1 MQKLTFKID
10 EDFVH
15 VELGSC
21 MVGDE
26 LSIECMKVEV
36 ACLYYLQLPTEKR
49 SRASTVTN
57 VHYADSSGLLP
68 IIQHMKCG
76 GRALQT
82 LEGRALKDHLWGKSW
97 IEVSVDGWVQKRLM
111 KLYIDCCKEL
121 SEPPNLKLLKKLYN
135 LEVSEDE
142 VILSDCELQ
151 DVSIT
156 PLLNALQAHKTVS
169 VLDLS
174 HNLLG
179 NGTVEKL
186 QQVFTSSGQRYGSLV
201 LDLHCNRFGP
211 TALFQICECP
221 VLFAR
226 LEVLNISS
234 NRLTDACG
242 FYLSTILQN
251 CKETIQKV
259 ADSLGSESVLSQICL
274 GYNNPISSNAI
285 VNLLAKLASL
295 KRFSELNL
303 NGLKLSKHVVDSL
316 CQLSQTSCLSTMMLG
331 DTSIGTDGALQLIES
346 LSSGTHE
353 LMKLDLSSCGLT
365 SQYIVRLNDE
375 VSLISSI
382 VDLNLRGNQIMQ
394 EGTRGGSALVLLL
407 KNPRC
412 CLKVLDLSKCHL
424 GLLGVLGI
432 LQALSE
438 NCSLEELNL
447 AENASLDKYHTLKH
461 HDSTVTE
468 CSKSVQQT
476 NKKFCDSSSFRVSL
490 VEEVEPA
497 QQGSSFAVKTECIQL
512 EAADSEDDDHPPN
525 PIRMP
530 AEEAA
535 AAAAAAAASSSSSPS
550 DSCMM
555 SSSCQRNPSD
565 EESLQL
571 LVRDLS
577 TAIGLAKHLQYL
589 DLSNNG
595 FSMEI
600 AETLLYVAWS
610 SLSSRAGFAQRHIQ
624 GNTIHLSLQGR
635 KCCGVQPCCSRRD

>member
-1 MQKLTFKID
+1 
-10 EDFVH
+10 
-15 VELGSC
+15 
-21 MVGDE
+21 
-26 LSIECMKVEV
+26 
-36 ACLYYLQLPTEKR
+36 
-49 SRASTVTN
+49 
-57 VHYADSSGLLP
+57 
-68 IIQHMKCG
+68 
-76 GRALQT
+76 
-82 LEGRALKDHLWGKSW
+82 
-97 IEVSVDGWVQKRLM
+97 M

-135 LEVSEDE
+135 LEVSELE

-251 CKETIQKV
+251 CKALYSLNIERCSITSRTIQKV

-303 NGLKLSKHVVDSL
+303 NGLKLSKHVVDGL
-316 CQLSQTSCLSTMMLG
+316 CQLSQISCLSTMMLG

-346 LSSGTHE
+346 LSNGTHE

-382 VDLNLRGNQIMQ
+382 AFLWLIGGQVANRVMPHVSEIKVGIPGCVLPSVFPFQDLITSHEIPNVSIRGHSAAFYQLDYAAHQTLGTSLVIILTCPQYFDNLEPAINSKTTPFLGGTLGIWLRSRALFAL
-394 EGTRGGSALVLLL
+394 EGFTLDWFHLAFWGLLIELTFQRDLALLL
-407 KNPRC
+407 I
-412 CLKVLDLSKCHL
+412 LLDFS
-424 GLLGVLGI
+424 
-432 LQALSE
+432 
-438 NCSLEELNL
+438 
-447 AENASLDKYHTLKH
+447 
-461 HDSTVTE
+461 
-468 CSKSVQQT
+468 SV
-476 NKKFCDSSSFRVSL
+476 V
-490 VEEVEPA
+490 
-497 QQGSSFAVKTECIQL
+497 L
-512 EAADSEDDDHPPN
+512 EAPFLL
-525 PIRMP
+525 R
-530 AEEAA
+530 
-535 AAAAAAAASSSSSPS
+535 
-550 DSCMM
+550 
-555 SSSCQRNPSD
+555 
-565 EESLQL
+565 
-571 LVRDLS
+571 LVR
-577 TAIGLAKHLQYL
+577 
-589 DLSNNG
+589 
-595 FSMEI
+595 
-600 AETLLYVAWS
+600 
-610 SLSSRAGFAQRHIQ
+610 
-624 GNTIHLSLQGR
+624 
-635 KCCGVQPCCSRRD
+635 